1 MSTQTAA
8 ERRPAWPQTPLYQ
21 LEGMA
26 SHYEDGKR
34 YCNLCHTEMFP
45 ERKHKPECPCL
56 VPDKLLSACEAA
68 LALHDDAVFICGK
81 DDERAVES
89 MLNQL
94 RTAIAD
100 AISAQEPADA

>member
-68 LALHDDAVFICGK
+68 LALIETSDPPESRFREDA
-81 DDERAVES
+81 ERVVRD
-89 MLNQL
+89 QL